1 MSHLVECKGLTK
13 RFSNNMALNGLD
25 FTLEK
30 GPPIALVGPNGA
42 GKTTLFSILCGYIAP
57 TSGSV
62 ELLGCSPSSKGLFGK
77 ISALP
82 QDAQLDPR
90 FAISHQ
96 LKFYAE
102 LQGIPS
108 KQARKEAERVLDLMG
123 LVDVLEEKP
132 GALSHGMRKRVSIA
146 QALMGS
152 PELVLLDE
160 PTAGLDPVNARNVRR
175 MVSELSG
182 DTTFIISSHNL
193 HELEKLCDTV
203 LYLEKGVLKQQSSVT
218 SKDPEGYITIHLD
231 IAASSEVVIATFEQ
245 LAGVNQVRM
254 SQQNEY
260 ILQYDRNQHANLD
273 QQLLQILSDNGW
285 EYKQLLKGKSL
296 EEQLF
301 SEH

>member
-1 MSHLVECKGLTK
+1 MSHLIECKKLTK
-13 RFSNNMALNGLD
+13 RFSSNMALNGLD

-30 GPPIALVGPNGA
+30 GAPIALVGPNGA

-62 ELLGCSPSSKGLFGK
+62 EMLGTAPGSKGLFGK

-102 LQGIPS
+102 LQGIPA
-108 KQARKEAERVLDLMG
+108 KQAGKEAERVLDLMG
-123 LVDVLEEKP
+123 LIDVLDSKP
-132 GALSHGMRKRVSIA
+132 GALSHGMRKRVAIA
-146 QALMGS
+146 QSLMGS

-160 PTAGLDPVNARNVRR
+160 PTAGLDPLNARNVRR
-175 MVSELSG
+175 MVSELSS

-193 HELEKLCDTV
+193 HELEKLCETV
-203 LYLEKGVLKQQSSVT
+203 LYLEKGVLKQQSSVI
-218 SKDPEGYITIHLD
+218 SKDPEGYITVHLD
-231 IAASSEVVIATFEQ
+231 VAETSEVVIATFEQ
-245 LAGVNQVRM
+245 IIGVSQVRM

-260 ILQYDRNQHANLD
+260 IIQYDRQQHANLD
-273 QQLLQILSDNGW
+273 QLLLQNLSDKGW